1 MPALHVPAD
10 EPFFREWTLHHG
22 PLTRSR
28 ERARLLTEVVGIAT
42 DPPVPVIGVV
52 GSKGKGSTVAA
63 LTQRLVALGHTVGT
77 ICSPPFLTNHE
88 RIRLNGVPAS
98 GADYEAIA
106 ARLDRALAALP
117 PVEETGGY
125 LAPTGAFTLMGADH
139 LLRSGATV
147 LVIEEGLGGIS
158 DEISQFRLDA
168 LVVTPVFLEHEGV
181 IGSSVEEIAHN
192 LVGAADHR
200 TRRVIIPSTQGTEAR
215 EAIGHLLPHAEI
227 IEVPSPED
235 FGFGPLTSMNVAT
248 GYAAALASAPHAP
261 SAPAGRSGHTPDLD
275 EADAP
280 PRKADAAPSDADFA
294 ARLRLPGRSSL
305 VCARGRTWFLD
316 AAISAEGVRS
326 ALTSAHAVD
335 GMASAPILVCMP
347 DIKDVPRILA
357 ELDPERTLLVRT
369 HEDHLSFSTYPATWP
384 SMTLDQALEQ
394 LGSSPRVIALGTMS
408 FMADMAHY
416 LDLDTATWFE

>member
-28 ERARLLTEVVGIAT
+28 TRARLLTATVGIDT
-42 DPPVPVIGVV
+42 NPPIPVIGVV

-77 ICSPPFLTNHE
+77 ICSPPFITNHE
-88 RIRLNGVPAS
+88 RIRLNGVPVS
-98 GADYEAIA
+98 TSDYEAIA
-106 ARLDRALAALP
+106 ARLDHALASLP
-117 PVEETGGY
+117 PVAQTDGY

-139 LLRSGATV
+139 LLRSGATI

-158 DEISQFRLDA
+158 DEISQFRLDT

-181 IGSSVEEIAHN
+181 IGTSVEEIAHN

-200 TRRVIIPSTQGTEAR
+200 TARVIIPATQGPEAR
-215 EAIGHLLPHAEI
+215 HAIDTLLGQANL
-227 IEVPSPED
+227 IEVPAPDD

-248 GYAAALASAPHAP
+248 GYAAALASAPHSGP
-261 SAPAGRSGHTPDLD
+261 TGHQDAGTAATS
-275 EADAP
+275 
-280 PRKADAAPSDADFA
+280 DAAFA

-305 VCARGRTWFLD
+305 VNARGRTWFLD
-316 AAISAEGVRS
+316 AAISADGVRS
-326 ALTSAHAVD
+326 ALTSAHAVE
-335 GMASAPILVCMP
+335 GMTEAPILVCMP

-357 ELDPERTLLVRT
+357 ELDPRRTVLVRT
-369 HEDHLSFSTYPATWP
+369 HEDHLSFSTYPASWP
-384 SMTLDQALEQ
+384 SWTLAEALERIE
-394 LGSSPRVIALGTMS
+394 GAPSVIALGTMS

-416 LDLDTATWFE
+416 LDLDTATWFA